1 MARHPLTLSLLAL
14 LSPAIAAA
22 QTPPVPTDEG
32 DTKARTLDALVV
44 TGTRSQTR
52 TVAESLAPIDVVSAQ
67 ELQNAG
73 VPELQSILARQVPSF
88 NFPRTSITDGSDHVR
103 PAQLRGLSP
112 DQTLV
117 LINGKRRHRTAIV
130 NVNGTVGRGS
140 SPVDLN
146 AIPVAAIQ
154 TIEVLRDGAAAQY
167 GTDAIAG
174 VINIILK
181 RADHGGEVDARVGET
196 SESDGELAQGA
207 VNAGFNLAGDGF
219 FNVTA
224 EYRDKNFTNRSTPD
238 RRQQYPLLPDG
249 QPDPREA
256 SFDRI
261 NHRFGDAAT
270 IDRTLFLNGEL
281 PLSDSLA
288 LYAFGGWSG
297 RDGESA
303 GFYRRALDSR
313 NTPEIYPDGFLPLIV
328 SNVSDL
334 SLVAGLRGQFG
345 NGWDWDLSFNGGGEE
360 FDFYVENSLNRSL
373 GPTSPTSFYAGTLD
387 YRQHAVNLDF
397 NRAFDVGWMSG
408 PLNLAFGA
416 EAREENFVLT
426 AGEPASY
433 IGGAPGQ
440 APGAQVFPGF
450 RPSDEAD
457 ASRDMWAAY
466 ADIEGNLSERFS
478 MGLAGRY
485 EDYSDF
491 GSTTSGKLSARFAFN
506 ERWAVRGTVSNGF
519 RAPNLQ
525 QQYYSTTATNFI
537 SGVPFEIRT
546 FPVSSPIAMAL
557 GAESLQP
564 EESRNISLGLV
575 AQPTDTLNFT
585 LDFYRIDID
594 DRIVLSENIVDPTG
608 STVIRDFLTSQG
620 FAGVTGGRYFTNAI
634 DTRTKGVD
642 FVGRWTPR
650 IGDASNLTL
659 TVGYNRNDT
668 EVTRIA
674 ANPPELEELQQDIR
688 DLGGN
693 LSNFELLRFGR
704 VELGRLTVGSPK
716 DKWVLGGDYGIG
728 PFSANL
734 TATRYGEWEVLGP
747 PLATRAPS
755 DDTFGPDWVLDL
767 ALSYRF
773 DKLTFTVG
781 AENLLDQYP
790 DEVTTLL
797 ATDANGFVSSLPGDN
812 SNTGILPYP
821 RDSAPYGFNGRFLYA
836 RVNFRW

>member
-14 LSPAIAAA
+14 LAPTFAAA
-22 QTPPVPTDEG
+22 QTPAPPA
-32 DTKARTLDALVV
+32 DTGESEARTLDTVVV

-73 VPELQSILARQVPSF
+73 TPELQSVLARQVPSF
-88 NFPRTSITDGSDHVR
+88 NFPRTAITDGSDHIR

-146 AIPVAAIQ
+146 AIPVAAIK

-174 VINIILK
+174 VINVILK
-181 RADHGGEVDARVGET
+181 NADHGGEVDARVGET
-196 SESDGELAQGA
+196 SEGDGELAQGA

-219 FNVTA
+219 FNITA

-238 RRQQYPLLPDG
+238 RRQQYPLINGL
-249 QPDPREA
+249 PDPREA
-256 SFDRI
+256 TFDRI

-270 IDRTLFLNGEL
+270 IDRTVFINTEF
-281 PLSDSLA
+281 PLTESLA
-288 LYAFGGWSG
+288 LYAFGGWSA
-297 RDGESA
+297 RDGEGA
-303 GFYRRALDSR
+303 GFYRRAFDAR

-345 NGWDWDLSFNGGGEE
+345 EGWDWDLSINNGGQE

-373 GPTSPTSFYAGTLD
+373 GIASPTSFYAGTLD

-416 EAREENFVLT
+416 EAREEEFVLS

-433 IGGAPGQ
+433 VGGAPGQ
-440 APGAQVFPGF
+440 APGSQVFPGF

-457 ASRDMWAAY
+457 ASRDMWAVY
-466 ADIEGNLSERFS
+466 ADLEGNLSERFS
-478 MGLAGRY
+478 MGLAGRH

-491 GSTTSGKLSARFAFN
+491 GNTTSGKLSARFAFT

-537 SGVPFEIRT
+537 AGVPFEIRT
-546 FPVSSPIAMAL
+546 FPVSSPIAVAL
-557 GAESLQP
+557 GAEPLKA

-575 AQPTDTLNFT
+575 AQPLDNLNFT

-594 DRIVLSENIVDPTG
+594 DRIVLSENLTG
-608 STVIRDFLTSQG
+608 TAIANYLAAQG
-620 FAGVTGGRYFTNAI
+620 FPGVTGGRYFTNAI
-634 DTRTKGVD
+634 DTRTKGLD
-642 FVGRWTPR
+642 FVGRWTPDLGEA
-650 IGDASNLTL
+650 GDLTL
-659 TVGYNRNDT
+659 TLGYNRNDT

-674 ANPPELEELQQDIR
+674 PNPPQLQAIDPS
-688 DLGGN
+688 LV
-693 LSNFELLRFGR
+693 RFGR

-716 DKWVLGGDYGIG
+716 DKWVLGSDYAIG

-734 TATRYGEWEVLGP
+734 TATRYGEWQVLGP
-747 PLATRAPS
+747 PLASRPPV

-767 ALSYRF
+767 ALSYRL
-773 DKLTFTVG
+773 DKFTFTLG
-781 AENLLDQYP
+781 AENVLDQYP

-797 ATDANGFVSSLPGDN
+797 ATDSNGFVTSLPGDN

-821 RDSAPYGFNGRFLYA
+821 RDSAPYGFNGRFMYA
-836 RVNFRW
+836 RVNYRW